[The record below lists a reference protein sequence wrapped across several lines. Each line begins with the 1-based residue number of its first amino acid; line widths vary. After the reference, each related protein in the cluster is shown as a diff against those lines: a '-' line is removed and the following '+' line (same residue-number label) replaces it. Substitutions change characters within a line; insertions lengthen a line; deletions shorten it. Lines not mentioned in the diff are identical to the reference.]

1 MTCSTHK
8 TLPGPQGGLII
19 SHSKYGE
26 AIKKSTF
33 PSNLSNHHLH
43 HLAGKAVMFAEMM
56 AFGREY
62 VAQIV
67 RNSRALAQALH
78 ERGFKVMGEK
88 RGFTES
94 HQLVADITKYG
105 DGKTIEKRLESSNI
119 ILNRNLLPY
128 DIKAGRH
135 FEAPGGI
142 RMGVSELT
150 RLGMSE
156 SEMVHVADLM
166 ARVVVKGDSPEKV
179 AADVAEFRKDYN
191 HVKYAFDS
199 TRDAYEYIRLR

>member
-1 MTCSTHK
+1 
-8 TLPGPQGGLII
+8 
-19 SHSKYGE
+19 
-26 AIKKSTF
+26 
-33 PSNLSNHHLH
+33 
-43 HLAGKAVMFAEMM
+43 
-56 AFGREY
+56 
-62 VAQIV
+62 
-67 RNSRALAQALH
+67 
-78 ERGFKVMGEK
+78 MGEK

-105 DGKTIEKRLESSNI
+105 DGRTIEKRLENSNI

-156 SEMVHVADLM
+156 SEMVDIAELI
-166 ARVVVKGDSPEKV
+166 ARVVVKRESPEKV

-191 HVKYAFDS
+191 RVKYAFDS